1 MAENV
6 VKLSLGGGGKQM
18 SDFIKDVILKN
29 FDNEIIAN
37 MGDASLIKTNGLCAF
52 STDSFVIKPDVFT
65 GGDIGK
71 LAICGTV
78 NDLAVSGAIP
88 KYLSFSIVV
97 AEGYPLDKLE
107 QIIISAGK
115 TAKEAGVMV
124 VCGDTKVVER
134 EALDGIIINTAGVGD
149 IVKNL
154 NDFSS
159 IKTGDKIIVTSDIAR
174 HGMSIMLSRGNLGF
188 IGNIESDCA
197 CLNKMLETVY
207 TKDVKFARDATRGGL
222 AAVLNEIAES
232 SDVGIAVNEETLP
245 IREDVANFAETL
257 GFDPL
262 SVANEGVAVVIASA
276 DCADEVVNILRE
288 NPLGKSAVIIGE
300 ITDSKKV
307 VLNTTIGGKRYIEMP
322 PGELLPRI
330 C

>member
-18 SDFIKDVILKN
+18 SDFIKHVILKN
-29 FDNEIIAN
+29 FDNDIIAN
-37 MGDASLIKTNGLCAF
+37 MGDASLIKTSNLCAF
-52 STDSFVIKPDVFT
+52 STDSFVIKPDFFV

-71 LAICGTV
+71 LAVCGTV

-88 KYLSFSIVV
+88 KYLSFSVIV

-115 TAKEAGVMV
+115 TAKEAGVMI

-134 EALDGIIINTAGVGD
+134 EALDGIVINTAGVGD
-149 IVKNL
+149 IVKHL
-154 NDFSS
+154 NDFTQ
-159 IKTGDKIIVTSDIAR
+159 INEGDKIIVTSDIAR

-188 IGNIESDCA
+188 VGNIESDCA
-197 CLNKMLETVY
+197 CLNKMLSSAY
-207 TKDVKFARDATRGGL
+207 DMDVKFMRDATRGGL
-222 AAVLNEIAES
+222 AAVLNEVVES
-232 SDVGIAVNEETLP
+232 SGLGVEIEEELIP
-245 IREDVANFAETL
+245 IREDVAEFAETL

-262 SVANEGVAVVIASA
+262 SVANEG
-276 DCADEVVNILRE
+276 L
-288 NPLGKSAVIIGE
+288 AVIIASKEDAGKVLSTIKNNE
-300 ITDSKKV
+300 LGNNAAIIGTITSSKKV
-307 VLNTTIGGKRYIEMP
+307 VLKTIIGGHRYVEMP